1 MLYMIRLLYKF
12 GGPILCIIDI
22 MMIIVFRADGATEKW
37 FFLTKMSSNDTREV
51 DIDHISVELALVSTD
66 TRITILSNDMDL
78 CRE

>member
-1 MLYMIRLLYKF
+1 MVLSH
-12 GGPILCIIDI
+12 
-22 MMIIVFRADGATEKW
+22 
-37 FFLTKMSSNDTREV
+37 MSSNDTREV